1 MKWLKRLDSKN
12 AFYPSHNVIIIL
24 LHHSLKEKKK
34 EIEKWSGQVSL
45 VPNSY
50 FADSCECRRQRADI
64 FLAQW
69 CAQDFFMGWDAPG
82 LRTFTST
89 SKS

>member
-24 LHHSLKEKKK
+24 LHHSLKEKKR

-50 FADSCECRRQRADI
+50 FADSCECRRQ
-64 FLAQW
+64 QW
-69 CAQDFFMGWDAPG
+69 CAQDLFFMGRG
-82 LRTFTST
+82 GRTRAEDLYQ
-89 SKS
+89 